1 MPDTQKIQGVLFDLD
16 GVLYVGANVIDG
28 AIEAIAAIRSAGYR
42 CRFATN
48 TSTLSMASLQG
59 KLQKLGFAIPAH
71 EIISAPQAAI
81 LYLRSLGQPKCR
93 LLLAEDVRQDFAEF
107 EQTEERPDYIVIGD
121 IGEAWSYPLLNSVF
135 NNLMQGAKLIAIH
148 KNRFWQTE
156 QGLKMDIGGFIEAL
170 QYASGADAMII
181 GKPSV
186 DFFHVAL
193 ADMQLDAAAVMMVGD
208 DIDSDIG
215 GAQSSGLVGVLV
227 RTGKFRQ
234 AYCAASAI
242 KPDLVIDSIAD
253 LPLMLEGK
261 RILAINT

>member
-1 MPDTQKIQGVLFDLD
+1 MPDTQKIKGVLFDLD

-28 AIEAIAAIRSAGYR
+28 AIEAIKTIRSAGYR

-59 KLQKLGFAIPAH
+59 KLQKLGFVIPAD

-81 LYLRSLGQPKCR
+81 LHLRRLGQPKCR

-170 QYASGADAMII
+170 QYASGVGTTII

-186 DFFHVAL
+186 DFFNVAV
-193 ADMQLDAAAVMMVGD
+193 ADMQLDASAVMMVGD

-215 GAQSSGLVGVLV
+215 GAQSAGLVGALV

-234 AYCAASAI
+234 EYCDSSAI
-242 KPDLVIDSIAD
+242 RPDLVIDSIAD
-253 LPLMLEGK
+253 LPALLEG
-261 RILAINT
+261 RRVMAINS